1 MLTPGEFVVK
11 QKSAAYA
18 PQFMKAYNDDPQR
31 ALDAVR
37 NSGSGGQQVHNH
49 FYIYQADNP
58 TAVAQRTAH
67 YLASQG
73 V

>member
-1 MLTPGEFVVK
+1 
-11 QKSAAYA
+11 
-18 PQFMKAYNDDPQR
+18 MKAYNDDPQR